1 MHKHA
6 ETFHTNKGYK
16 WLWQFS
22 CQFSCFHKRNLCK
35 LFKCYLH
42 KNEALRFPTF
52 YMKMNHFNAV
62 FHMAEDDD
70 NISF

>member
-1 MHKHA
+1 MRKRFIL
-6 ETFHTNKGYK
+6 TRTTNGYG
-16 WLWQFS
+16 
-22 CQFSCFHKRNLCK
+22 CFHANLVVFSKGICGK
-35 LFKCYLH
+35 LFKCYLL

-62 FHMAEDDD
+62 FHMTEDDD